1 MREAKEKNSVSQTEL
16 QQLRT
21 GRKKRRIHLNRFQR
35 VHNIKNTYEYSVAN
49 YDNERWT
56 MNEGRDGEKETGGRK
71 TENGIARE
79 YLHRQVKCAR
89 QHSGANNH
97 EKRTKCADN
106 AQY

>member
-1 MREAKEKNSVSQTEL
+1 
-16 QQLRT
+16 
-21 GRKKRRIHLNRFQR
+21 
-35 VHNIKNTYEYSVAN
+35 
-49 YDNERWT
+49 